1 MSATSYQQ
9 DSRCR
14 PSRVQTASKEVGVT
28 ILGVSM
34 STFTLVHV
42 PYWLAILNISLGSC
56 RPYRRY
62 LSRNRWVRAVQVV
75 IHRFAAYCD
84 GDIGRAR
91 HESHA
96 CISPPAEG
104 AGPSLVQAFAQGVH
118 TRNITGMR
126 KDPIRPRQRFAMDR
140 RCVLVP
146 RDSVMFVVAR
156 LSTAVFRSLT
166 VNSEGGSR

>member
-1 MSATSYQQ
+1 MRPPASDGALRSRLDWRQPQSGRAAPPDQVNRNLHQMSATSYQQ

-14 PSRVQTASKEVGVT
+14 PSRVQTASKEAGLK

-42 PYWLAILNISLGSC
+42 PYWLSILNISLGSC

-62 LSRNRWVRAVQVV
+62 LSRNRWVRAVQAV
-75 IHRFAAYCD
+75 IDRFAAYCD

-96 CISPPAEG
+96 CISLPVGG
-104 AGPSLVQAFAQGVH
+104 AGPSLVQAFAQGAH
-118 TRNITGMR
+118 TRNIT
-126 KDPIRPRQRFAMDR
+126 A
-140 RCVLVP
+140 
-146 RDSVMFVVAR
+146 
-156 LSTAVFRSLT
+156 
-166 VNSEGGSR
+166 